1 MPSLL
6 EAKDKVRELSAK
18 ALTFAEDSK
27 LTAAEKRAKLE
38 EIEPEIKTWM
48 DEVSN
53 LEYVEDAR
61 KKAFGNT
68 DPADASPEARGEQ
81 NVTKSIGEQFVTS
94 ESYLSQVSG
103 KGGLKSGR
111 RPDISLDLGF
121 KTTISEG
128 TTASQ
133 GPGYSLV
140 STPQVLPGV
149 LPLLYM
155 PLTIADLIPSGA
167 TDTPYMRYLVENS
180 HTNAAA
186 TVAEGAAKPEGAE
199 AFTLVDTRLHKIAE
213 TFTVTDEMF
222 SDFPFLRAFLDNRG
236 VLDVRQQE
244 EAQLLN
250 GDGTGEN
257 LIGLLNRS
265 GLQTSIVKGT
275 APSVAGDTD
284 MDVIYRQI
292 TAIRTSAFVE
302 PNAVVI
308 DPTSWQNVLLT
319 KSSQGIYYAGGPFAP
334 NAESLWGKRV
344 VVTPR
349 IAAGTALVGD
359 FNQAQI
365 FRKGGITVEASNQHA
380 SNFTNN
386 LTTLRMEER
395 LMLLVYRPAGFGTV
409 TGL

>member
-53 LEYVEDAR
+53 LEYVEEAR
-61 KKAFGNT
+61 AKAFGNT
-68 DPADASPEARGEQ
+68 EPAAAAPEDRAPDGSI
-81 NVTKSIGEQFVTS
+81 KSVGEQFIAS
-94 ESYLSQVSG
+94 EDYRALVG
-103 KGGLKSGR
+103 PKGLKSGR
-111 RPDISLDLGF
+111 RPDISMDLGL
-121 KTTISEG
+121 KTTLTEG
-128 TTASQ
+128 TT
-133 GPGYSLV
+133 GTPGGGYSLV

-149 LPLLYM
+149 LPLLYA

-167 TDTPYMRYLVENS
+167 TDSAYMRYLVEAS

-199 AFTLVDTRLHKIAE
+199 TFTAVDTVLHKIAE
-213 TFTVTDEMF
+213 VFTVTDEMLA
-222 SDFPFLRAFLDNRG
+222 DYPFIRAFLDNRG
-236 VLDVRQQE
+236 VLDVRIQE

-250 GDGTGEN
+250 GDGTGAN
-257 LIGLLNRS
+257 LTGLLNRS
-265 GLQTSIVKGT
+265 GLQTAIVKGT
-275 APSVAGDTD
+275 APSTGTDTD

-292 TAIRTSAFVE
+292 TAIRTTAFAE

-308 DPTSWQNVLLT
+308 DPTAWQNVLLT

-334 NAESLWGKRV
+334 NADSLWGKRV

-349 IAAGTALVGD
+349 MAAGTALVGD

-365 FRKGGITVEASNQHA
+365 FRKGGLTVEASNQHQDY
-380 SNFTNN
+380 FQKN
-386 LTTLRMEER
+386 LTMIRIEER
-395 LMLLVYRPAGFGTV
+395 LMLLVYRPGAFGTV

>member
-38 EIEPEIKTWM
+38 QIEPEIKSWM

-61 KKAFGNT
+61 AKAFGNT
-68 DPADASPEARGEQ
+68 EPAKPTTDRTDAGT
-81 NVTKSIGEQFVTS
+81 TKSVGEQFI
-94 ESYLSQVSG
+94 ESDAYRSLFG
-103 KGGLKSGR
+103 GTGLKSGQ
-111 RPDISLDLGF
+111 RPTVSTELGM
-121 KTTISEG
+121 KTTLSEG
-128 TTASQ
+128 TSGTP
-133 GPGYSLV
+133 GGGYSLIN
-140 STPQVLPGV
+140 TPQVLPGV

-167 TDTPYMRYLVENS
+167 TDSPYMRYLVENS

-199 AFTLVDTRLHKIAE
+199 TFTAVDTRLHKIAE

-222 SDFPFLRAFLDNRG
+222 ADYPFLRAFIDNRG

-257 LIGLLNRS
+257 LIGLMNRS
-265 GLQTSIVKGT
+265 GLQTPIVKGT
-275 APSVAGDTD
+275 APSLAGDFD

-292 TAIRTSAFVE
+292 TQIRTTAFVE
-302 PNAVVI
+302 PNAIVV
-308 DPTSWQNVLLT
+308 DPTSWQNVVLT
-319 KSSQGIYYAGGPFAP
+319 KSSQGIYYAGGPF
-334 NAESLWGKRV
+334 NANADTLWGKQIV
-344 VVTPR
+344 ITPR

-380 SNFTNN
+380 NNFVNN
-386 LTTLRMEER
+386 LTTIRIEER
-395 LMLLVYRPAGFGTV
+395 LMLLVYRPAAFGTIS
-409 TGL
+409 GL